1 MATELRSYRAWRCH
15 TFGDYNDLR
24 IESVPRQALQ
34 AGQIRI
40 ANRAFAAGFPDML
53 MVQGGYQ
60 LKPPLPFTPCSEFAG
75 EVIDSGDDSGEFRCG
90 DRVMGSVRAG
100 AAADEVVI
108 DAEYCLPLPE
118 AFDFATAA
126 AFNIG
131 YKTAYVGLVVRG
143 QLQAGETVLIHGA
156 AGGVGLAALDLAR
169 LKGAN
174 VIAMATG
181 AEKLAILRQHG
192 AQHVLD
198 YRDGGFRETVKS
210 LTDGRGADV
219 IYDPIGG
226 DVFDESM
233 RCIAPF
239 GRLLIIG
246 FASGRIPQVGVNLA
260 LIKQISIIGVRAGEY
275 GRLNPAGGAKVQRAL
290 GEFAESGQLT
300 PHIHT
305 RLPFSG
311 LLDGFNTV
319 ADRRVVGRVV
329 VEI

>member
-108 DAEYCLPLPE
+108 DAEHCLPLPE

-143 QLQAGETVLIHGA
+143 QLQAGETVQFTVPPAVSASRHLIWHA
-156 AGGVGLAALDLAR
+156 
-169 LKGAN
+169 
-174 VIAMATG
+174 
-181 AEKLAILRQHG
+181 
-192 AQHVLD
+192 
-198 YRDGGFRETVKS
+198 
-210 LTDGRGADV
+210 
-219 IYDPIGG
+219 
-226 DVFDESM
+226 
-233 RCIAPF
+233 
-239 GRLLIIG
+239 
-246 FASGRIPQVGVNLA
+246 
-260 LIKQISIIGVRAGEY
+260 
-275 GRLNPAGGAKVQRAL
+275 
-290 GEFAESGQLT
+290 
-300 PHIHT
+300 
-305 RLPFSG
+305 
-311 LLDGFNTV
+311 
-319 ADRRVVGRVV
+319 
-329 VEI
+329 